1 MKKPRKRYSKPYQVH
16 AEILKLKR
24 KAKESLEQAEA
35 IERTVRG
42 YLDQANLPETNAG
55 TRQYLVETADFER
68 KKAIKLRRSVEI
80 TEDARIPRLVRT
92 LQTLETK
99 PMDFIKDD
107 PSVERSK

>member
-24 KAKESLEQAEA
+24 KAKESLEKAEG
-35 IERTVRG
+35 IEKKVRG
-42 YLDQANLPETNAG
+42 YLDQSNLPETNAG
-55 TRQYLVETADFER
+55 TRQYLVETADHER
-68 KKAIKLRRSVEI
+68 KKATKLRRSNNI
-80 TEDARIPRLVRT
+80 TEEARIRRLVRT

-107 PSVERSK
+107 SSVERSE